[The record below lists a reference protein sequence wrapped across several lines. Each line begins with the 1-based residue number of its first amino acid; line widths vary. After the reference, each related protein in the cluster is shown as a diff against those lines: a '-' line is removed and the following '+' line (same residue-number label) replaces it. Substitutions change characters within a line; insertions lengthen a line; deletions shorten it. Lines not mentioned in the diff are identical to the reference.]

1 MWWRIGRKRSTT
13 ARDGRLRVTAA
24 CAVSFAPRLTPPD
37 GAAGPVY
44 DPAMITRTVLL
55 SLCLIGLALP
65 AGAQTTDAGFWEV
78 LSPSMVTMTKTMH
91 GTIRRNLAEAAEAMT
106 VEDYTFKPTPQ
117 VRSFAELM
125 GHVIVANYLMC
136 SQAIGQ
142 KSPATTNY
150 ATVTDRDVLIKA
162 LNDALAYCDT
172 AYAATTDENFGQ
184 MVKVAGPGN
193 RVTEATRGAVL
204 TFNTTHNN
212 EHYGNM
218 VLYLRLRNR
227 VPPSTARVQPSK

>member
-1 MWWRIGRKRSTT
+1 MT
-13 ARDGRLRVTAA
+13 ART
-24 CAVSFAPRLTPPD
+24 
-37 GAAGPVY
+37 
-44 DPAMITRTVLL
+44 ILL
-55 SLCLIGLALP
+55 SLCLIGLTVP

-78 LSPSMVTMTKTMH
+78 LSPSMATMTKTMH

-106 VEDYTFKPTPQ
+106 AEDYGFKPTPQ
-117 VRSFAELM
+117 VRSFAELV
-125 GHVIVANYLMC
+125 GHVIFANYLMC

-150 ATVTDRDVLIKA
+150 ANVTDRGVLIKA
-162 LNDALAYCDT
+162 LHDALAYCDA
-172 AYAATTDENFGQ
+172 AYAATTDDNFAQ

-193 RVTEATRGAVL
+193 RVTDATRGAVL